1 MRWKCLPSSSHKHC
15 NQPRIIT
22 AKLVLTHDEDA
33 TRAPAAG
40 GFDPVC
46 VCHII
51 RLLVSGGSVPGA
63 GAALC
68 GGHGESAGSSSG
80 AQHCGG
86 MRQPQAPQLPVSL
99 AHAVQRERYRWTE
112 NLSFGF
118 FKPTFKDSMSQS
130 QIHNYD
136 FFISRCLFSHN
147 YTFLSHDFHLIFR
160 LFKLI
165 IFTIIILTFYLIMT

>member
-118 FKPTFKDSMSQS
+118 FKPTFKDCLKVRFIIMTFSSHVVFFLIITHFCHMT
-130 QIHNYD
+130 
-136 FFISRCLFSHN
+136 FISYLD
-147 YTFLSHDFHLIFR
+147 FLSSSFSLSSF
-160 LFKLI
+160 
-165 IFTIIILTFYLIMT
+165 